1 MRLIA
6 AYSLAFSF
14 AVLSACGDDGGKS
27 NPSAAPGTDV
37 GQNTPP
43 PAAGPDASAPIADA
57 PPASAALPPGPP
69 DSGSPVPNDFTPLI
83 TAAPFASSGRSLAS
97 FPLDQIVGGG
107 PPKDGIPALTNPP
120 FAASASF
127 LSDDDLVLGVVINGE
142 AKAYPHNIGWWHEI
156 VNDRVGGHPVSVTF
170 CPLTGTGLV
179 FDARAEDGGQF
190 ELGVSG
196 LLFNNN
202 LIMYDRR
209 DGSTLYPQLYFTAI
223 DGPRQGE
230 SLDLLPVAETRWGT
244 WKRLYP
250 DTQVV
255 ASGSYRQS
263 QYTRYPYDDYRTN
276 NSYLIFGLS
285 PRLSANP
292 NPASAAFAVKDRVL
306 GLRLNGRAKAYPFDS
321 MGSRRII
328 NDRVGGTEIA
338 VLWDRGTHLALPYSR
353 WVGEDLLTF
362 DIDQSDGFPFNM
374 VDRETGTRWN
384 ANGVALEG
392 PLQGKRLTQI
402 PAHNSMWFAWV
413 TFWQDTDVWSP

>member
-6 AYSLAFSF
+6 AYSLLLAI
-14 AVLSACGDDGGKS
+14 AVLSACGDDSEKS
-27 NPSAAPGTDV
+27 NPSDPETAVGQRTPSPAAP
-37 GQNTPP
+37 
-43 PAAGPDASAPIADA
+43 PDASTPIADA
-57 PPASAALPPGPP
+57 PPAANALPLGPP
-69 DSGSPVPNDFTPLI
+69 DSGSPIPNVFTPLI
-83 TAAPFASSGRSLAS
+83 TAAPFESSGRSLAS

-127 LSDDDLVLGVVINGE
+127 LSDDDLVLGVVINSE

-230 SLDLLPVAETRWGT
+230 SLDLLPVVETRWGT

-250 DTQVV
+250 DTRVV

-276 NSYLIFGLS
+276 NSYLLFGLS
-285 PRLSANP
+285 PLLSTNP
-292 NPASAAFAVKDRVL
+292 NPASTSFAVKDRVL
-306 GLRLNGRAKAYPFDS
+306 GLRLNGQAKAYPFAS
-321 MGSRRII
+321 MGSRQLI
-328 NDRVGGTEIA
+328 NDRVGGIEVA

-353 WVGEDLLTF
+353 WVGEELLNF

-392 PLQGKRLTQI
+392 PLQGQRLTQI

-413 TFWQDTDVWSP
+413 TFWQDTEVWAP